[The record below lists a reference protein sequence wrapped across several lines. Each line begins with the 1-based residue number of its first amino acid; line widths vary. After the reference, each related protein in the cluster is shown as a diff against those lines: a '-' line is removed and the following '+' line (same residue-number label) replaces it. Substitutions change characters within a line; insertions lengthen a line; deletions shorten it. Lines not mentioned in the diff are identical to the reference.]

1 MVYHRDNVARTLLD
15 LGAKQNVPLDQL
27 VSFRVGG
34 PAAFV
39 LQPRSEEDLCLAL
52 RLCRDEQIPV
62 AFLGNGTNVLPS
74 DEGFPGLVLRFSG
87 DDAPPRFTG
96 DRVSVG
102 AGYSLTALAKESVQR
117 GLMGLERLCGIPGT
131 LGGAVAMNAGA
142 YGGEIKNVLS
152 RVRLYRDGVFLW
164 EDARLGEMGYRKSP
178 YCWPKA
184 ITSAVELHLFPD
196 DGTAA
201 GTMAECMQK
210 RREKQPLSLPSAG
223 STFKRPEGHFAGA
236 LIEGC
241 GLKGCTI
248 GGAQVSELHAGFI
261 VNRGGA
267 TAGDIEALMRHVQ
280 DVVFNETG
288 VHLEP
293 EVKRLED
300 LTCIF

>member
-1 MVYHRDNVARTLLD
+1 MID
-15 LGAKQNVPLDQL
+15 LGAKENVPLSEL

-39 LQPRSEEDLCLAL
+39 LQSREETALCRALDLCKA
-52 RLCRDEQIPV
+52 EHIPV
-62 AFLGNGTNVLPS
+62 ILLGNGTNVLPT
-74 DEGFPGLVLRFSG
+74 DEGFDGLILQMAG
-87 DDAPPRFTG
+87 DGGAPVFEGEKVT
-96 DRVSVG
+96 VG
-102 AGYSLTALAKESVQR
+102 AGCSLTALAKESVQR

-131 LGGAVAMNAGA
+131 VGGAVAMNAGA

-152 RVRLYRDGVFLW
+152 RVRLYRDGELFW
-164 EDARLGEMGYRKSP
+164 EDARLDEMGYRKSP
-178 YCWPKA
+178 YSWPGTIVTA
-184 ITSAVELHLFPD
+184 AELQLAPD
-196 DGTAA
+196 DGTARE
-201 GTMAECMQK
+201 TMADCMRR

-267 TAGDIEALMRHVQ
+267 TAGDIQALIRHVQ
-280 DVVFNETG
+280 DVVLQETG
-288 VHLEP
+288 VTLEP

-300 LTCIF
+300 LVCIF

>member
-1 MVYHRDNVARTLLD
+1 MVYHRDNIARAMID
-15 LGAKQNVPLDQL
+15 LGAKENVPLSEL

-39 LQPRSEEDLCLAL
+39 LQSREETALCRALDLCKA
-52 RLCRDEQIPV
+52 EHIPV
-62 AFLGNGTNVLPS
+62 ILLGNGTNVLPT
-74 DEGFPGLVLRFSG
+74 DEGFDGLILQMAG
-87 DDAPPRFTG
+87 DGGAPVFEGEKVT
-96 DRVSVG
+96 VG
-102 AGYSLTALAKESVQR
+102 AGCSLTALAKESVQR

-131 LGGAVAMNAGA
+131 VGGAVAMNAGA

-152 RVRLYRDGVFLW
+152 RVRLYRDGELFW
-164 EDARLGEMGYRKSP
+164 EDARLDEMGYRKSP
-178 YCWPKA
+178 YSWPGTIVTA
-184 ITSAVELHLFPD
+184 AELQLAPD
-196 DGTAA
+196 DGTARE
-201 GTMAECMQK
+201 TMADCMRR

-267 TAGDIEALMRHVQ
+267 TAGDIQALIRHVQ
-280 DVVFNETG
+280 NVVLQETG
-288 VHLEP
+288 VMLEP

-300 LTCIF
+300 LVCIF

>member
-1 MVYHRDNVARTLLD
+1 MVYNSESVGRALVE
-15 LGAKQNVPLDQL
+15 LGAKVNVPLSEL

-39 LQPRSEEDLCLAL
+39 LQPKGEAELCAAL
-52 RLCRDEQIPV
+52 DICQAEHLPV
-62 AFLGNGTNVLPS
+62 VLLGNGTNVLPA
-74 DEGFPGLVLRFSG
+74 DEGFEGLILLLSG
-87 DDAPPRFTG
+87 DGAAPVFQG
-96 DRVSVG
+96 DRVVAG

-117 GLMGLERLCGIPGT
+117 GFMGLERLCGIPGT

-142 YGGEIKNVLS
+142 YGGEIKSVLR
-152 RVRLYRDGVFLW
+152 RVRCFRDGAFVW
-164 EDARLGEMGYRKSP
+164 EDARLEQMGYRKSP
-178 YCWPKA
+178 YAWPNT
-184 ITSAVELHLFPD
+184 IVMAVELQLLPD

-201 GTMAECMQK
+201 ATMAECMQK
-210 RREKQPLSLPSAG
+210 RREKQPLNLPSAG

-241 GLKGCTI
+241 GLKGFSI

-267 TAGDIEALMRHVQ
+267 TAGDIRALMNHVQ
-280 DVVFNETG
+280 AQVMSETG
-288 VHLEP
+288 VLLEP
-293 EVKRLED
+293 EVKGLEE

>member
-1 MVYHRDNVARTLLD
+1 MVYFRESIARALTD
-15 LGAKQNVPLDQL
+15 LGAKQNVPLSEL

-39 LQPRSEEDLCLAL
+39 LQTGEEGALCRAL
-52 RLCRDEQIPV
+52 DICRDEHIPV
-62 AFLGNGTNVLPS
+62 ILLGNGTNVLPS
-74 DEGFPGLVLRFSG
+74 DEGFSGLILQLSG
-87 DDAPPRFTG
+87 DGSAPMFEG
-96 DRVSVG
+96 ERVTAG

-142 YGGEIKNVLS
+142 YGGEIRQALR
-152 RVRLYRDGVFLW
+152 RVRLYRDGAFVW
-164 EDARLGEMGYRKSP
+164 EDARLDEMGYRRSP
-178 YCWPKA
+178 YAWPG
-184 ITSAVELHLFPD
+184 TMVTAVELQLMPD

-201 GTMAECMQK
+201 QTMADCMRK

-241 GLKGCTI
+241 GLKGCTV
-248 GGAQVSELHAGFI
+248 GGAQVSELHAGFV

-267 TAGDIEALMRHVQ
+267 TASDIEGLMRHVQ
-280 DVVFNETG
+280 DVVYRETG
-288 VHLEP
+288 VRLEP
-293 EVKRLED
+293 VVKRLED
-300 LTCIF
+300 LICIF

>member
-1 MVYHRDNVARTLLD
+1 MID
-15 LGAKQNVPLDQL
+15 LGAKENVPLSEL

-39 LQPRSEEDLCLAL
+39 LQSREETALCRALDLCKA
-52 RLCRDEQIPV
+52 EHIPV
-62 AFLGNGTNVLPS
+62 ILLGNGTNVLPT
-74 DEGFPGLVLRFSG
+74 DEGFDGLILQMAG
-87 DDAPPRFTG
+87 DGGAPVFEGEKVT
-96 DRVSVG
+96 VG
-102 AGYSLTALAKESVQR
+102 AGCSLTALAKESVQR
-117 GLMGLERLCGIPGT
+117 GLVGLERLCGIPGT
-131 LGGAVAMNAGA
+131 VGGAVAMNAGA

-152 RVRLYRDGVFLW
+152 RVRLYRDGELFW
-164 EDARLGEMGYRKSP
+164 EDARLDEMGYRKSP
-178 YCWPKA
+178 YSWPGTIVTA
-184 ITSAVELHLFPD
+184 AELQLAPD
-196 DGTAA
+196 DGTARE
-201 GTMAECMQK
+201 TMADCMRR

-267 TAGDIEALMRHVQ
+267 TAGDIQALIRHVQ
-280 DVVFNETG
+280 NVVLQETG
-288 VHLEP
+288 VMLEP

-300 LTCIF
+300 LVCIF

>member
-1 MVYHRDNVARTLLD
+1 MVYNSESVGRALVE
-15 LGAKQNVPLDQL
+15 LGAKVNVPLSEL

-39 LQPRSEEDLCLAL
+39 LQPKGEAELCAAL
-52 RLCRDEQIPV
+52 DICQAEHLPV
-62 AFLGNGTNVLPS
+62 VLLGNGTNVLPA
-74 DEGFPGLVLRFSG
+74 DEGFRGLILQLSG
-87 DDAPPRFTG
+87 DGAAPVFQG
-96 DRVSVG
+96 DRVVAG

-117 GLMGLERLCGIPGT
+117 GFMGLERLCGIPGT

-142 YGGEIKNVLS
+142 YGGEIKSVLR
-152 RVRLYRDGVFLW
+152 RVRCFRDGAFVW
-164 EDARLGEMGYRKSP
+164 EDARLEQMGYRKSP
-178 YCWPKA
+178 YAWPNT
-184 ITSAVELHLFPD
+184 IVTAVELQLLPD

-201 GTMAECMQK
+201 ATMAECMQK
-210 RREKQPLSLPSAG
+210 RREKQPLNLPSAG

-241 GLKGCTI
+241 GLKGVAM

-267 TAGDIEALMRHVQ
+267 TAGDIRALMNHVQ
-280 DVVFNETG
+280 AQVMSETG
-288 VHLEP
+288 VLLEP
-293 EVKRLED
+293 EVKGLEE

>member
-1 MVYHRDNVARTLLD
+1 MVYHRDIVARGLAS
-15 LGAKQNVPLDQL
+15 LGAQQNVPLSQL

-39 LQPRSEEDLCLAL
+39 LQPGSEADLRRAL
-52 RLCRDEQIPV
+52 DLCRDEHIPV
-62 AFLGNGTNVLPS
+62 IFLGNGTNVLPP
-74 DEGFPGLVLRFSG
+74 DEGVDGLIVQFSG
-87 DDAPPRFTG
+87 DGAAPVFEGTK
-96 DRVSVG
+96 VTVG

-152 RVRLYRDGVFLW
+152 RVRLYRDGAFLW
-164 EDARLGEMGYRKSP
+164 EDARLSDMGYRKSP

-184 ITSAVELHLFPD
+184 IVSAVELELQID

-201 GTMAECMQK
+201 KTMAECMQK

-241 GLKGCTI
+241 GLKGYTI
-248 GGAQVSELHAGFI
+248 GGAQVSELHAGFL

-280 DVVFNETG
+280 DVVYRETG

-293 EVKRLED
+293 EVKRLEE
-300 LTCIF
+300 LICIF

>member
-1 MVYHRDNVARTLLD
+1 MVYFRDSIVRALAD
-15 LGAKQNVPLDQL
+15 LGAKQNVPLAEL

-39 LQPRSEEDLCLAL
+39 LQPRGEETLGKAL
-52 RLCRDEQIPV
+52 DICRDEHIPV

-74 DEGFPGLVLRFSG
+74 DEGFNGLILQLSG
-87 DDAPPRFTG
+87 DDAAPVFAG
-96 DRVSVG
+96 DRVTVG

-117 GLMGLERLCGIPGT
+117 GFMGLERLCGIPGT
-131 LGGAVAMNAGA
+131 MGGAVAMNAGA
-142 YGGEIKNVLS
+142 YGGEIRSILS
-152 RVRLYRDGVFLW
+152 RVRIHRDGAFVW
-164 EDARLGEMGYRKSP
+164 EDARLEEMGYRKSP
-178 YCWPKA
+178 YTWPKA
-184 ITSAVELHLFPD
+184 IVTAVELRLLPD
-196 DGTAA
+196 DGSGAQ
-201 GTMAECMQK
+201 TMAECMQK

-241 GLKGCTI
+241 GLKGYAI

-267 TAGDIEALMRHVQ
+267 TAADIEDLMRHVQ
-280 DVVFNETG
+280 DVVYAETG

-293 EVKRLED
+293 EVKRLEE
-300 LTCIF
+300 LICIF

>member
-1 MVYHRDNVARTLLD
+1 MDYTRDIVARALMA
-15 LGAKQNVPLDQL
+15 LGAEENVPLSQL

-39 LQPRSEEDLCLAL
+39 LRPREEADLCEAL
-52 RLCRDEQIPV
+52 RICRDERVPV
-62 AFLGNGTNVLPS
+62 IFLGNGTNVLPS
-74 DEGFPGLVLRFSG
+74 DEGFAGLIVQMSG
-87 DDAPPRFTG
+87 DDAVPVFAEEKVT
-96 DRVSVG
+96 VG

-117 GLMGLERLCGIPGT
+117 GFMGLERLCGIPGT

-142 YGGEIKNVLS
+142 YGGEIKSILS
-152 RVRLYRDGVFLW
+152 RVRVYRDGAFLW
-164 EDARLGEMGYRKSP
+164 EDARLSDMGYRKSP

-184 ITSAVELHLFPD
+184 VVSTVELRLRTD

-201 GTMAECMQK
+201 STMAECLQK

-241 GLKGCTI
+241 GLKGYAI
-248 GGAQVSELHAGFI
+248 GGAQVSELHAGFL

-267 TAGDIEALMRHVQ
+267 TAADVEALMRYVQ
-280 DVVFNETG
+280 DVVYRETG
-288 VHLEP
+288 VQLEP
-293 EVKRLED
+293 EVKRLEE
-300 LTCIF
+300 LICIF

>member
-1 MVYHRDNVARTLLD
+1 MVYNSESVGRALVE
-15 LGAKQNVPLDQL
+15 LGTKVNVPLSEL

-39 LQPRSEEDLCLAL
+39 LQPKGEAELCAAL
-52 RLCRDEQIPV
+52 DICQAEHLPV
-62 AFLGNGTNVLPS
+62 VLLGNGTNVLPA
-74 DEGFPGLVLRFSG
+74 DEGFQGLILQLSG
-87 DDAPPRFTG
+87 DGAAPVFQG
-96 DRVSVG
+96 DRVVAG

-117 GLMGLERLCGIPGT
+117 GFMGLERLCGIPGT

-142 YGGEIKNVLS
+142 YGGEIKSVLR
-152 RVRLYRDGVFLW
+152 RVRCFRDGAFVW
-164 EDARLGEMGYRKSP
+164 EDARLEQMGYRKSP
-178 YCWPKA
+178 YAWPNTIVA
-184 ITSAVELHLFPD
+184 AVELQLLPD

-201 GTMAECMQK
+201 ATMAECMQK
-210 RREKQPLSLPSAG
+210 RREKQPLNLPSAG

-241 GLKGCTI
+241 GLKGFAM

-267 TAGDIEALMRHVQ
+267 TAGDIRALMNHVQ
-280 DVVFNETG
+280 ALVMSETG
-288 VHLEP
+288 VLLEP
-293 EVKRLED
+293 EVKGLEA

>member
-1 MVYHRDNVARTLLD
+1 MVYNSESVGRALVE
-15 LGAKQNVPLDQL
+15 LGAKVNVPLSEL

-39 LQPRSEEDLCLAL
+39 LQPKGEAELCAAL
-52 RLCRDEQIPV
+52 DICQAEHLPAV
-62 AFLGNGTNVLPS
+62 LLGNGTNVLPA
-74 DEGFPGLVLRFSG
+74 DEGFEGLILQLSG
-87 DDAPPRFTG
+87 DGAAPVFQG
-96 DRVSVG
+96 DRVVAG

-117 GLMGLERLCGIPGT
+117 GFMGLERLCGIPGT

-142 YGGEIKNVLS
+142 YGGEIKSVLR
-152 RVRLYRDGVFLW
+152 RVRCFRDGAFVW
-164 EDARLGEMGYRKSP
+164 EDARLEQMGYRKSP
-178 YCWPKA
+178 YAWPNT
-184 ITSAVELHLFPD
+184 IVTAVELQLLPD

-201 GTMAECMQK
+201 ATMAECMQK
-210 RREKQPLSLPSAG
+210 RREKQPLNLPSAG

-241 GLKGCTI
+241 GLKGFSI

-267 TAGDIEALMRHVQ
+267 TAGDLRALMNHVQ
-280 DVVFNETG
+280 AQVMSETG
-288 VHLEP
+288 VQLEP
-293 EVKRLED
+293 EVKGLEE

>member
-1 MVYHRDNVARTLLD
+1 MVYCRDSIVRALAD
-15 LGAKQNVPLDQL
+15 LGAKQNVPLSEL

-39 LQPRSEEDLCLAL
+39 LQPRGEADLCRAL
-52 RLCRDEQIPV
+52 DLCRDEHIPV
-62 AFLGNGTNVLPS
+62 IFLGNGTNVLPS
-74 DEGFPGLVLRFSG
+74 DEGFSGLLLQMNGG
-87 DDAPPRFTG
+87 DAAPVFAGTK
-96 DRVSVG
+96 VTVA

-131 LGGAVAMNAGA
+131 VGGAVAMNAGA
-142 YGGEIKNVLS
+142 YGGEIKSVLR
-152 RVRLYRDGVFLW
+152 RVRVYRDGAFVW
-164 EDARLGEMGYRKSP
+164 EDARIDDMGYRKSP
-178 YCWPKA
+178 YAWPET
-184 ITSAVELHLFPD
+184 IVSAVELELQPD

-201 GTMAECMQK
+201 NAMADCIKK

-241 GLKGCTI
+241 GLKGCAI

-267 TAGDIEALMRHVQ
+267 TAGDIEALMRRVQ
-280 DVVFNETG
+280 DVVYSETG

-293 EVKRLED
+293 EVKRLEE
-300 LTCIF
+300 LICIF